1 MIYWIHGKKF
11 CKCNNV
17 PPLHTKK
24 NLLETIPGMG
34 NWGIKANVGVGECNH
49 EIYAIL

>member
-1 MIYWIHGKKF
+1 MVRNFVNATMYPHY
-11 CKCNNV
+11 
-17 PPLHTKK
+17 TQKK